1 MLTAN
6 SGVSR
11 SVFTKRN
18 PWSSRVIYFHAR
30 RGFAR
35 WREQYIPVRVRLAQK
50 PNAAMASAAARI
62 VDSTLTSRAAGFLLA
77 ERRERRKSKA
87 GFCAMARAVHTGT
100 RASRAKAQRGYG
112 KRSSS
117 AGKKKGRLFS
127 RPKS

>member
-35 WREQYIPVRVRLAQK
+35 WREQYIPVRERLAQK
-50 PNAAMASAAARI
+50 PNAAMASAAAQ
-62 VDSTLTSRAAGFLLA
+62 RA
-77 ERRERRKSKA
+77 KKKA
-87 GFCAMARAVHTGT
+87 GF
-100 RASRAKAQRGYG
+100 
-112 KRSSS
+112 S
-117 AGKKKGRLFS
+117 AGLS
-127 RPKS
+127 RNRQL